1 MQASRLCMRALK
13 YHGAYVEV
21 RSHVGQ
27 GIELRSSGL
36 AAISFICVSIS
47 PSLPIVFLVKR
58 EDSKCR
64 PRHYLAHSG
73 GQTSTLNLWDP
84 KEEGCYRQMVRA
96 LGAVA

>member
-1 MQASRLCMRALK
+1 MQASRLCMCALK
-13 YHGAYVEV
+13 YHGARVEV

-36 AAISFICVSIS
+36 AAISFTCVAIS
-47 PSLPIVFLVKR
+47 PSLPVIFLVER

-73 GQTSTLNLWDP
+73 GQANTLLSLWDP
-84 KEEGCYRQMVRA
+84 KEEGCYRQMV
-96 LGAVA
+96 